1 MELKWFEDFVS
12 LARCLNFSRAASE
25 RNITQPALSRR
36 IKQLED
42 WLGASLISRK
52 TYPVQLTPEGQEFF
66 AKATEIMSTLSELRS
81 SMQQRHFH
89 NADTLTFATLNTLSL
104 TFFPHWIKSAG
115 FATRTRFSEPKSS
128 FLGNIS
134 SLFNGESDFLL
145 TYAHDSIPSMKQL
158 EGYAFLPLG
167 QEKVIPVCAP
177 DITGKPLHPLTTGQR
192 PIEYLSY
199 GDCSFFAHMLNHVFS
214 RRPLPLKTIYE
225 NGMAAGLKAMT
236 LSGSGVAWIPES
248 LIRTELATGTL
259 VCAGDRSWELLVDIR
274 VYRPLVFRSRHAE
287 QFWRKIVTQE
297 QAVAE
302 LAAE

>member
-1 MELKWFEDFVS
+1 MELKWFEDFLS

-36 IKQLED
+36 IKQLEE
-42 WLGASLISRK
+42 WLGVCLISRK
-52 TYPVQLTPEGQEFF
+52 TYPIQLTPEGREFF
-66 AKATEIMSTLSELRS
+66 TKATEIVSTLSELRNN
-81 SMQQRHFH
+81 MHQRNFH

-104 TFFPHWIKSAG
+104 TFFPQWIKSAG
-115 FATRTRFSEPKSS
+115 FATRTRFSEPRAS

-134 SLFNGESDFLL
+134 SLFNGDSDFLL

-158 EGYAFLPLG
+158 EGFAFLPLG

-177 DITGKPLHPLTTGQR
+177 DVTGKPLHPLTNGQE

-225 NGMAAGLKAMT
+225 NGMAAGLKAMA

-248 LIRTELATGTL
+248 LIKTELEAGAL
-259 VCAGDRSWELLVDIR
+259 VHASEPSWELLVDIR
-274 VYRPLVFRSRHAE
+274 VYRPLAFRSKHAE
-287 QFWRKIVTQE
+287 QFWSKISAQQT
-297 QAVAE
+297 AFKA
-302 LAAE
+302 AAE